1 MPERD
6 LLPIAAILYR
16 QDDPIGPLM
25 LEVARVLA
33 SRGVRLGGVLQHDH
47 CDVPDDACAMEMENL
62 ATGERFPL
70 SLGAG
75 GGTDACRLDPASLAH
90 AAVMIGK
97 AVDDGVEL
105 VLINKF
111 GAQEAAGAGLREEM
125 GRALA
130 TGVPLLTTVA
140 ERFIGD
146 WQSFTGG
153 TATLLEPRLDNV
165 LDWWA
170 GVASGT

>member
-1 MPERD
+1 MPDHD
-6 LLPIAAILYR
+6 LLPIAAIRYG
-16 QDDPIGPLM
+16 QNDPAGSLM
-25 LEVARVLA
+25 REVAQVLA
-33 SRGVRLGGVLQHDH
+33 SRGVRLGGVLQHDRSN
-47 CDVPDDACAMEMENL
+47 VPDDACAMEMENL
-62 ATGERFPL
+62 ATGEHFPL

-75 GGTDACRLDPASLAH
+75 SGTDACRLDPASLAH

-111 GAQEAAGAGLREEM
+111 GAQEAAGAGLRDEM

-140 ERFIGD
+140 DRFIDD

-153 TATLLEPRLDNV
+153 TATLLEPRLEHV
-165 LDWWA
+165 LRWWDE
-170 GVASGT
+170 VAPGT